1 MFIFTTKFNRKRAVV
16 IILAFAV
23 LLSAVILIAGHV
35 SSPDGGQ
42 APLPSNVAKN
52 NGQRVKYLNSLGWEV
67 EENAVEEQD
76 VVIPKVFTGV
86 YEDYNKIQL
95 SQGFDL
101 SQYGGVEATRYTY
114 RILNYPG
121 DTSGVVADIIVYRGE
136 VIAGNIQSSLRDGF
150 MSGLEFPKK

>member
-1 MFIFTTKFNRKRAVV
+1 MFIFTTKFNRKKAVA

-23 LLSAVILIAGHV
+23 LLSAVILIAGRV
-35 SSPDGGQ
+35 SSPDGEQ
-42 APLPSNVAKN
+42 APLLSNVAKN
-52 NGQRVKYLNSLGWEV
+52 NGQRVKYLNALGWEV
-67 EENAVEEQD
+67 EETAIEEQN
-76 VVIPKVFTGV
+76 VIIPKVFTGV

-101 SQYGGVEATRYTY
+101 SRYGGVEATRYTY

-121 DTSGVVADIIVYRGE
+121 DTSGVVADIIIYRGE

-150 MSGLEFPKK
+150 MAGLEFPKK